1 MARRNRP
8 LTNLANNLGSA
19 PSSRKSRAM
28 SSASETALAPEPG
41 ATTAI
46 DVKRPPAQIDLA
58 STFRTVAAECGTSLF
73 GLVKDYAR
81 LAFGPG
87 RLSLD
92 EYLALRLFDP
102 RLYARTDK
110 RAFVGLTQSRKIW
123 LQANFRIEDFGL
135 AENKIAADALFSA
148 YGFRTAPTLAL
159 FSNRIA
165 MQSPRLLRTEAELA
179 EFLRDAQHYPLFAK
193 PLDGFQSLGS
203 ASLDRYDRASDSL
216 ITVTGQSLPLA
227 SFAADV
233 SANYGKGYLLQRRV
247 SPHAEVRAICGDRLA
262 TVRLLTIITEGVP
275 RIIRACWKIP
285 AGSHGADNF
294 WRPGN
299 LLAQLD
305 LATGRVV
312 RAIRGAGMALEEL
325 THHPD
330 SGAALIAT
338 VVPNWSEVTRTAL
351 EAAKVLP
358 DFKLIGWDI
367 APVDGG
373 AMLVELNQTPDF
385 ILPQLADRRGIMDAD
400 FRRFLG
406 ECAQLSRKW
415 QRDLRAGLKR
425 RTLDGFKI
433 D

>member
-1 MARRNRP
+1 MPTA
-8 LTNLANNLGSA
+8 T
-19 PSSRKSRAM
+19 
-28 SSASETALAPEPG
+28 ETALAPGPG
-41 ATTAI
+41 ETAAI
-46 DVKRPPAQIDLA
+46 DIERPPAQVDLA
-58 STFRTVAAECGTSLF
+58 STFRTVAAECGTSLL

-102 RLYARTDK
+102 RLYADTDK

-123 LQANFRIEDFGL
+123 LKANFRIEGFGL
-135 AENKIAADALFSA
+135 AENKIAADALFGA
-148 YGFRTAPTLAL
+148 YGFRTTPTQAL
-159 FSNRIA
+159 FCNRIA
-165 MQSPRLLRTEAELA
+165 MQSPRLLRTEAELG
-179 EFLRDAQHYPLFAK
+179 EFLRDPQHYPLFAK

-227 SFAADV
+227 RFAADISV
-233 SANYGKGYLLQRRV
+233 NYGQGYLLQRRV

-262 TVRLLTIITEGVP
+262 TVRLLTVITEGAP

-285 AGSHGADNF
+285 AGTHGADNF
-294 WRPGN
+294 WRQGN

-305 LATGRVV
+305 LASGRVLRV
-312 RAIRGAGMALEEL
+312 IRGVGMALEEL

-330 SGAALIAT
+330 SGAPLIGAA
-338 VVPNWSEVTRTAL
+338 VPNWSEVTRTAV

-358 DFKLIGWDI
+358 DLKLVGWDI
-367 APVDGG
+367 APVDDG
-373 AMLVELNQTPDF
+373 AMLVELNHTPDF
-385 ILPQLADRRGIMDAD
+385 ILPQLSDRRGIMDAE

-406 ECAQLSRKW
+406 ECEQLSRKW
-415 QRDLRAGLKR
+415 QRDVRAGLKR
-425 RTLDGFKI
+425 HTLDGFKL